1 LALWTV
7 TALAIL
13 VGNRAKKVIH
23 PVLLQKIAAG
33 AFALVGVVLLL
44 RAWGFSSR
52 RRFDSVPGHICS
64 PTDSIA

>member
-44 RAWGFSSR
+44 RA
-52 RRFDSVPGHICS
+52 
-64 PTDSIA
+64 